1 MGASIKQ
8 TTSKADNSCHLA
20 SSSAAFVNAW
30 FDLGCPPL
38 IIGAGLVNLQGAE
51 AETLSDSFCH
61 AEADWFWA
69 VSVGRAW

>member
-8 TTSKADNSCHLA
+8 STSKADNSCHLA

-30 FDLGCPPL
+30 FDLGHLPL

-51 AETLSDSFCH
+51 AQTLSDSFCH

-69 VSVGRAW
+69 VRVGRAW